1 MIEPSPATIHVSE
14 EHSGEVPASGAKLFV
29 SVQGSRVF
37 SGNSAMTEAAEVRR
51 LIDALVAAGAGPR
64 DVELVN
70 VHLDV
75 KQGVFSKSSSAT
87 YSMRILCPDP
97 TRLTSLLDAIADQK
111 NCTLQRVA
119 WDFGATNERRA
130 EWLALCA
137 QRARAKAAAIATA
150 LGHELGGV
158 ERIVEERTPE
168 AELRIQTFGDVLPA
182 MARRSASVSEELG
195 GLELSPTRTLTVKL
209 QAYFKLR

>member
-1 MIEPSPATIHVSE
+1 
-14 EHSGEVPASGAKLFV
+14 
-29 SVQGSRVF
+29 
-37 SGNSAMTEAAEVRR
+37 MTEAAEVRR
-51 LIDALVAAGAGPR
+51 LVDALVAAGAGPR

-87 YSMRILCPDP
+87 YSMRIQCPDP
-97 TRLTSLLDAIADQK
+97 TRLTSLLDAVADQK
-111 NCTLQRVA
+111 NCSLQRVA
-119 WDFGATNERRA
+119 WDFASTNERRA

-137 QRARAKAAAIATA
+137 VRAKTKAAAIATA
-150 LGHELGGV
+150 LGLELGGV
-158 ERIVEERTPE
+158 DRIVEERTPE
-168 AELRIQTFGDVLPA
+168 AELRIQTFGGAVPVMA
-182 MARRSASVSEELG
+182 ARRSVSVTDELG